1 MHYLVITYNEK
12 ESEKE
17 YIYMKVK
24 VLVCQSCLTLCNSM
38 DWSLPGSSVHEIFP
52 GKNIGVGRH
61 SLLQGNLPDPGVKP
75 RSPAMQADSLLSK
88 APVLNI
94 TFFILNFYL
103 KCCKSAIL
111 QEDKKFFFFKR

>member
-1 MHYLVITYNEK
+1 
-12 ESEKE
+12 
-17 YIYMKVK
+17 MKVK

-38 DWSLPGSSVHEIFP
+38 NCSLPGSSVHGIFP

-61 SLLQGNLPDPGVKP
+61 SLLQGNLPDPGIKP

-94 TFFILNFYL
+94 TFFI
-103 KCCKSAIL
+103 
-111 QEDKKFFFFKR
+111 